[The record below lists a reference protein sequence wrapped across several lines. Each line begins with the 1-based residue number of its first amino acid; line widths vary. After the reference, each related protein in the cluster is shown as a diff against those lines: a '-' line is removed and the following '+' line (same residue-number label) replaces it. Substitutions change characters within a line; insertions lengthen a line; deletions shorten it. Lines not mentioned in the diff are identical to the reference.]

1 MRISL
6 WYPLWEDLHCTRR
19 RGTGADGLAGM
30 LACRAA
36 CSQPPNNGPT
46 LHEARG
52 PGLHIQLNH
61 GPWRMEG
68 REGGSAS
75 GSTAA

>member
-1 MRISL
+1 MRK
-6 WYPLWEDLHCTRR
+6 
-19 RGTGADGLAGM
+19 GM

-36 CSQPPNNGPT
+36 CSQPPTIGPT

-52 PGLHIQLNH
+52 PGLYISIMAY
-61 GPWRMEG
+61 GGWRG

-75 GSTAA
+75 GSTGA